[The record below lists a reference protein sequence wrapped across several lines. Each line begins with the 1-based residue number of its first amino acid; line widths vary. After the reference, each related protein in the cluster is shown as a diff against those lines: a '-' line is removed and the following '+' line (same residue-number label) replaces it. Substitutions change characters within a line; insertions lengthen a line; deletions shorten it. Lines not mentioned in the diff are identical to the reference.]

1 MGNPP
6 SIICERNSAHCFF
19 LCSCGEWRFPIAF
32 CAMCQM
38 VFFLSVLASLKPG
51 GGGLW
56 FFNTLFILS
65 SIFLF
70 YRWIWQRIG
79 LTAKWM
85 EALLI
90 AGMFVCIVFLYKV
103 LPKDRVYS
111 EGLRSVFSYYPF
123 YFLGVIGYKWE
134 KLRSALIDNQR
145 MFTVCLVLFCLL
157 IPSFVYDMSSA
168 INQLMKILLS
178 CMAIPVLFYMVNY
191 LIWSKRLD
199 NLIQCFGRE
208 SLAIYVT
215 HNGPFSFLL
224 ILTDY
229 VVITS
234 VDNVLAFL
242 FLSLFSLFV
251 CLSSIGIKRFFTL
264 SEFFGFVL
272 YGKRF

>member
-1 MGNPP
+1 MD
-6 SIICERNSAHCFF
+6 
-19 LCSCGEWRFPIAF
+19 
-32 CAMCQM
+32 
-38 VFFLSVLASLKPG
+38 
-51 GGGLW
+51 
-56 FFNTLFILS
+56 
-65 SIFLF
+65 
-70 YRWIWQRIG
+70 
-79 LTAKWM
+79 
-85 EALLI
+85 ALLI
-90 AGMFVCIVFLYKV
+90 AGIFVCIVLLYKV

-145 MFTVCLVLFCLL
+145 MFSVCLVLFCLL

-168 INQLMKILLS
+168 VNQLKKILLS
-178 CMAIPVLFYMVNY
+178 CMAIPVLFYMVNH
-191 LIWSKRLD
+191 LTWSKRLD

-224 ILTDY
+224 IVTDY

-264 SEFFGFVL
+264 SEFLGFML